1 LLARAGAPARVV
13 RRRANLF
20 SDNSAGQRAW
30 DDEEQPEDA
39 KFDRKRSQT
48 WRVRAI
54 QCATQCIND
63 MRALNLLCFLAVVAA
78 VPAVAQTPAIRP
90 LTPEPPASQTQQL
103 EALVRE
109 RRFEQALE
117 HADAILARNPRNAQ
131 VRFQR
136 AVILSDLQRI
146 DEATRAFES
155 LTQDFPELP
164 EPYNN
169 LAVLHA
175 AAGRY
180 ELARGLLQR
189 SLEVQPS
196 YVTAYENLGDLYVSM
211 AADAYQR
218 GLKLAPGS
226 APLQSKLTLA
236 RETGARL
243 RSLP

>member
-1 LLARAGAPARVV
+1 
-13 RRRANLF
+13 
-20 SDNSAGQRAW
+20 
-30 DDEEQPEDA
+30 
-39 KFDRKRSQT
+39 
-48 WRVRAI
+48 
-54 QCATQCIND
+54 
-63 MRALNLLCFLAVVAA
+63 MRALALLFFLVVVVAA
-78 VPAVAQTPAIRP
+78 PAAAQTSAIRP
-90 LTPEPPASQTQQL
+90 LTPEPPASQTQQV
-103 EALVRE
+103 EALMRE

-117 HADAILARNPRNAQ
+117 RADAILARNPRNAQ

-136 AVILSDLQRI
+136 AVILSDLKRL
-146 DEATRAFES
+146 DEAIGALEA
-155 LTQDFPELP
+155 LAQDFPELP

-180 ELARGLLQR
+180 ELARSLLQR
-189 SLEVQPS
+189 SLEVQPN

-226 APLQSKLTLA
+226 TPLQSKLTLA